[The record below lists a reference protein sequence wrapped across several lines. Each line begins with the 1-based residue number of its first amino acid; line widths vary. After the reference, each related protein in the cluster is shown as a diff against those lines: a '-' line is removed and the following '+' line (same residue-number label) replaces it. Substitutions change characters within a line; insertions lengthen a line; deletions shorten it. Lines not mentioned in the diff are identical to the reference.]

1 MLNELRPGY
10 KSPNRKNLGG
20 SLDKISEQIDLK
32 MTVDLF
38 FIR

>member
-10 KSPNRKNLGG
+10 KSPNHNNLGG

-32 MTVDLF
+32 MTR